1 MTPELRKAMYRW
13 RHDEARADGG
23 AVPPKEE
30 CIPYQLQKLFVRM
43 QTSADNAVDTE
54 DLRKSFGWSTADAI
68 VQQDCEEFIIKL
80 LDTVCVHVCVH
91 VCLSVC
97 LSVCVHAVLVVC
109 VRVWCACPPARVR
122 VCGGRAWC
130 VRAGVRA
137 RRRACVRP

>member
-1 MTPELRKAMYRW
+1 MLQALFMTPELRKAMYRW

-97 LSVCVHAVLVVC
+97 VCACSVGGLCACVVC
-109 VRVWCACPPARVR
+109 MPARARARVW
-122 VCGGRAWC
+122 W
-130 VRAGVRA
+130 AGVVRA